1 MVRINTNKLAK
12 YCLIAFWTLVT
23 LTKLFQ
29 IAFFFYPAIILGAL
43 GIILGDDTY
52 RISFCLMLVPNI
64 RMFDGLR
71 ITYIVNVL
79 LALPLFAKIL
89 TDRKI
94 NSTALAHT
102 LALISLELAHIL
114 YMQNYHYLLPNMAAI
129 IMLYYV
135 ETVMLD
141 RNADI
146 RFNEIVRKFAFGT
159 CYSAITYFIIHS
171 RVTDM
176 SIYLNG
182 SRFSGYASDPNYFS
196 LYICLAVTLIFVIKT
211 HKVCDYIFLPILI
224 ATLLVT
230 VSKMALLT
238 LLVILLFFAARTVYY
253 GFSYKT
259 RFIKRFL
266 MAGIALALVFIRQIT
281 NLISN
286 TFNRFREHQ
295 GTAVDINTITSNRI
309 TLISFYSYELI
320 TNPLLLIFGYG
331 MQYNEIYNEN
341 LSHNTF
347 VDIIL
352 SWGLLGLFLFV
363 SIFFTIIRRLLMYC
377 PDKLTADYF
386 FPLIVMCLMFL
397 SLSCLSASMFWWI
410 VCAALLPLKGCY
422 NNEPAYIDSSTGL
435 QRRKIHLRM
444 HRVSG

>member
-79 LALPLFAKIL
+79 LALPL
-89 TDRKI
+89 
-94 NSTALAHT
+94 
-102 LALISLELAHIL
+102 LALIALEVAHIL

-238 LLVILLFFAARTVYY
+238 LLVILLLFCCSSRRAP
-253 GFSYKT
+253 S
-259 RFIKRFL
+259 
-266 MAGIALALVFIRQIT
+266 IT
-281 NLISN
+281 DFP
-286 TFNRFREHQ
+286 TKQ
-295 GTAVDINTITSNRI
+295 G
-309 TLISFYSYELI
+309 L
-320 TNPLLLIFGYG
+320 
-331 MQYNEIYNEN
+331 
-341 LSHNTF
+341 
-347 VDIIL
+347 
-352 SWGLLGLFLFV
+352 
-363 SIFFTIIRRLLMYC
+363 
-377 PDKLTADYF
+377 
-386 FPLIVMCLMFL
+386 
-397 SLSCLSASMFWWI
+397 
-410 VCAALLPLKGCY
+410 
-422 NNEPAYIDSSTGL
+422 
-435 QRRKIHLRM
+435 
-444 HRVSG
+444 